1 MPLQKDL
8 SYDDMTLKEYKFSY
22 EEKMIA
28 KVRKLSSTLSTSNSG
43 VTKKGVSSSY
53 IYTFST
59 AKVNVGVEGNLN
71 VQMLLDFLKVG
82 FFSPLK

>member
-1 MPLQKDL
+1 MAI
-8 SYDDMTLKEYKFSY
+8 KEYKFSY

-28 KVRKLSSTLSTSNSG
+28 KERKLSSTLSTSNSG
-43 VTKKGVSSSY
+43 VTKKGVPSSY

-59 AKVNVGVEGNLN
+59 AKVNVGGEGNIN

-82 FFSPLK
+82 FFSSYMILRCI